1 MASAVA
7 IFYFSGDSSVI
18 NNFQKSFSR
27 RSLTLLSVF
36 LAVTVLLTS
45 VLFRMQV
52 LGYSTYQE
60 KVLDQITVGSALRA
74 ARGNI
79 YDRNGNLLAT
89 TETAYRI
96 YISPVDIRQAMKKSG
111 GNEDERIAAGLA
123 ELLGME
129 YDTVYKK
136 TQKFHLL
143 DETILKN
150 ASKEMAD
157 RVLLFA
163 ANNCLGSM
171 VHVEATAKRSYPY
184 NSLAAQVLGF
194 TGGDGQ
200 GLFGLELYYDTYLT
214 GEDGKYVTAKD
225 AGGHDMPNGY
235 IGYIPAKD
243 GLSMTTTLD
252 LYIQTQLELALLQA
266 AEDSAAKN
274 RVSGIVMDVDTG
286 AVLAMA
292 TLPSYDLNDPY
303 TLAEEAMAELAAYEK
318 DSAEYKEK
326 KNELLYEMWN
336 NKAITETY
344 EPGSTFK
351 IITSAMGLEK
361 QVISAASPFHCSGVF
376 RVGGVSIR
384 CHKRTGHG
392 GLCFAEGLQQS
403 CNPVFMQVAARVGRD
418 TFYDYV
424 SAFGY
429 LQKTGIDLPGETNSI
444 FHQRENIHEVE
455 LATAAFGQRFNVT
468 MIQQLTAICAVAN
481 GGKLVTPH
489 VMSSFSDAD
498 GNTVLSYK
506 TNVKNET
513 VSAATC
519 AEISRILEEGVSGG
533 NGVKNAYVCGY
544 KIAAKTGTSEK
555 LNGGRVGSCV
565 AYAPA
570 DDPEIAV
577 IIIVDEPSAGMVYG
591 SVVAAPYVGSLLSN
605 VLPYLGHAPVY
616 SEEEATLQQISVGD
630 YTGLSLEEAAKK
642 IRAIGLSVEYG
653 DDKAGDTVT
662 VQFPSAGEVVTKE
675 GGRVILYT
683 GGAPVTHTT
692 VPNILGKSAAEANA
706 ALLDAGLNV
715 CIKGAV
721 NYRLGAGAT
730 VIAVSHEAGTRLPRG
745 SAVTVTFRYL
755 DADEQD

>member
-1 MASAVA
+1 MQ
-7 IFYFSGDSSVI
+7 
-18 NNFQKSFSR
+18 NNFQRAFLKRASA
-27 RSLTLLSVF
+27 LLSVF
-36 LAVTVLLTS
+36 LAAAILLTF

-52 LGYSTYQE
+52 LGYASYQE
-60 KVLDQITVGSALRA
+60 DVLDQITVGSALRA

-96 YISPVDIRQAMKKSG
+96 YISPVDIRKAMKKSG
-111 GNEDERIAAGLA
+111 TNVDEKIAAGLA
-123 ELLGME
+123 ELLGLD
-129 YDTVYKK
+129 YSTLYKK

-143 DETILKN
+143 DETVLKN
-150 ASKEMAD
+150 ATKDVAD
-157 RVLLFA
+157 KVLLFA
-163 ANNCLGSM
+163 ANNGFGSM
-171 VHVEATAKRSYPY
+171 VHVEATAKRSYPH

-200 GLFGLELYYDTYLT
+200 GLFGLELYYNTYLT
-214 GEDGKYVTAKD
+214 GIDGKYVTAKD
-225 AGGHDMPNGY
+225 AGGHDIKNGY
-235 IGYIPAKD
+235 IGYIPSED

-252 LYIQTQLELALLQA
+252 LYIQTQLELALAQA

-274 RVSGIVMDVDTG
+274 RVSGIVMDVNTG
-286 AVLAMA
+286 AILAMA

-303 TLAEEAMAELAAYEK
+303 TLTEEAAKELSNYEK
-318 DSAEYKEK
+318 DSEAYKK
-326 KNELLYEMWN
+326 RKNELLYEMWN

-361 QVISAASPFHCSGVF
+361 GVISAASPFHCTGAF
-376 RVGGVSIR
+376 RVGGVTIR

-418 TFYDYV
+418 VFYDYV

-468 MIQQLTAICAVAN
+468 MIQQLAAVCAVAN
-481 GGKLVTPH
+481 GGRLVTPH
-489 VMSSFSDAD
+489 LMSSFSDAD
-498 GNTVLSYK
+498 GNIVHSYK
-506 TNVKNET
+506 TTVKNET

-533 NGVKNAYVCGY
+533 NGVKNAHVCGY

-570 DDPEIAV
+570 DDPQIAV
-577 IIIVDEPSAGMVYG
+577 ILIVDEPSAGMVYG

-605 VLPYLGHAPVY
+605 VLPYLGNAPVY
-616 SEEEATLQQISVGD
+616 TEEEAALQKITVGS
-630 YTGLSLEEAAKK
+630 YTGLPLSEAVKK
-642 IRAIGLSVEYG
+642 IREIGLSVEYG
-653 DDKAGDTVT
+653 DDRTGDTVT
-662 VQFPSAGEVVTKE
+662 VQFPAAGETVTKS
-675 GGRVILYT
+675 GGRVVLYT
-683 GGAPVTHTT
+683 GGMPLTHTS
-692 VPNILGKSAAEANA
+692 VPSILGKSAAEANA
-706 ALLDAGLNV
+706 LLLKAGLNI
-715 CIKGAV
+715 CIQGAV
-721 NYRLGAGAT
+721 NYHLGEGAT
-730 VIAVSHEAGTRLPRG
+730 AIAVSHEAGTQLPRG
-745 SAVTVTFRYL
+745 STVTVTFRYL
-755 DADEQD
+755 DPD